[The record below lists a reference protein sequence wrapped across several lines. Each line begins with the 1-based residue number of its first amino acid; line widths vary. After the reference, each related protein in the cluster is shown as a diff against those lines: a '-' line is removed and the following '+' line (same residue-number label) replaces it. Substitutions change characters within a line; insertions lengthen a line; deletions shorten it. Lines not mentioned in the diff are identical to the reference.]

1 MNSDNFKCPYCGS
14 LHELTDNIIDRIN
27 NNKSMMARIS
37 CYCGKWFYV
46 TANYRSQIV
55 SITVEERIKKPIIK
69 TE

>member
-1 MNSDNFKCPYCGS
+1 MNSDNFECPYCGS

-27 NNKSMMARIS
+27 NNKRMMARIS
-37 CYCGKWFYV
+37 CHCGKWFYV

-69 TE
+69 TD